1 MSRSY
6 LDHPTEEALERFLLH
21 HAQEDELDKV
31 ETHILACDACVSRL
45 EELELQMAAAKLALQ
60 ELSREPK
67 PENAHERR
75 FRKEWFTFRT
85 LSWASAVAA
94 VALTVT
100 VAPRFVSR
108 SAPAADVS
116 LSANR
121 GSDIPVVPLA
131 RPLHLHLSAQDI
143 ANGPVRVVMVDSNG
157 SEVWR
162 GAARA
167 QHEQVE
173 VSIPELKQAGE
184 HYLRLYAAGRPKG
197 EDDLLREFA
206 FEVR

>member
-67 PENAHERR
+67 PESAHERR
-75 FRKEWFTFRT
+75 SRKEWFTLRT
-85 LSWASAVAA
+85 LSWAGAVAA

-100 VAPRFVSR
+100 VAPRFVSPT
-108 SAPAADVS
+108 APAADVS

-121 GSDIPVVPLA
+121 GSDIPIVPLG

-157 SEVWR
+157 SEVWK
-162 GAARA
+162 GEGEA
-167 QHEQVE
+167 QHDQME
-173 VSIPELKQAGE
+173 VTIPKLNHGGE
-184 HYLRLYAAGRPKG
+184 HYLRLYAIGSAKSEG
-197 EDDLLREFA
+197 DLLR
-206 FEVR
+206 